1 MHLSHL
7 GSLPCRRNH
16 SMLPRALDIKK
27 GKARALLML
36 AAALICSLGALEEAR
51 ARSFYVRSLTAS
63 RATQYRRLDLGV
75 TAPRPL
81 IQGLELGGFDLLDR
95 GDGSLSA
102 RFAMR
107 YMTDI
112 AAASPAQAQ
121 LFAPVR
127 FNDLRVDL
135 LYARWRPAPSLEV
148 SAGRQWAWG
157 ALGVHDFDGLQ
168 IALTRPLRRHTLRL
182 SGYFGFDTQ
191 LQAGL
196 AAPDTFDV
204 QGIPVG
210 QDDALEPRNSVTGGT
225 LQWSAHDVLNASL
238 SYRRRWYTEGNALG
252 EERVGASS
260 ALTLSESLTV
270 DGGASYHTLLGVIDR
285 ASLRST
291 YARSSSRVTHFFS
304 IGASQR
310 RPWFDSSSIFNLF
323 GATPYRDAYVTW
335 TRQDN
340 SNALRLDV
348 RTWTRS
354 FQGDDEHD
362 DFATSE
368 QDARATGVA
377 IGLTQPKQIAS
388 RRAIWR
394 VFSSAQLG
402 ASDYGGAQ
410 LLLDTSLSLPLEK
423 LRANVTA
430 RALGAYITH
439 EHHRLD
445 DERAFSALVSL
456 DARVLT
462 RGKLRLVVEQR
473 ASTNDAQSTNIYG
486 VLEVE
491 AWP

>member
-1 MHLSHL
+1 MH
-7 GSLPCRRNH
+7 
-16 SMLPRALDIKK
+16 PRALDIKK
-27 GKARALLML
+27 ATARTLTML
-36 AAALICSLGALEEAR
+36 AASLVCSLGSLHEAS

-75 TAPRPL
+75 AAPRPL

-112 AAASPAQAQ
+112 AAATPEQAQ

-135 LYARWRPAPSLEV
+135 LYARWRPTPSLEI

-168 IALTRPLRRHTLRL
+168 LSLTKSIHHHTLRA
-182 SGYFGFDTQ
+182 SGYVGIDTQ
-191 LQAGL
+191 LQTGL

-204 QGIPVG
+204 QGLP
-210 QDDALEPRNSVTGGT
+210 LEQGDTLGAQNRVTGGT
-225 LQWSAHDVLNASL
+225 LQWSTHDLLDASL
-238 SYRRRWYTEGNALG
+238 SYRRRWYTEDNTSG
-252 EERVGASS
+252 EERVGASG
-260 ALTLSESLTV
+260 ALSLSESLTL
-270 DGGASYHTLLGVIDR
+270 DGGASYHALLGVIDR
-285 ASLRST
+285 ASLQST
-291 YARSSSRVTHFFS
+291 YLKRSPRAAHLFS
-304 IGASQR
+304 AGASHR

-323 GATPYRDAYVTW
+323 GSTPYRDAYVTW
-335 TRQDN
+335 TRRSASSD
-340 SNALRLDV
+340 LRLDARV
-348 RTWTRS
+348 WTRS
-354 FQGDDEHD
+354 FQGDDEHY

-368 QDARATGVA
+368 EDARATGA
-377 IGLTQPKQIAS
+377 ALGLTQPARLATRQV
-388 RRAIWR
+388 IWR

-402 ASDYGGAQ
+402 ARDYGGAQ
-410 LLLDTSLSLPLEK
+410 LFLDTSLSLPLEK
-423 LRANVTA
+423 LRANLTA

-439 EHHRLD
+439 EHHRLE
-445 DERAFSALVSL
+445 DERALSALVSL

-473 ASTNDAQSTNIYG
+473 ASTNDTLSTNVYG